1 MHWYHYFSGF
11 LAGMFL
17 SNCVPH
23 FAKGVCGDPFPTP
36 FSKPPGRGLSA
47 PIVNVL
53 WALFNL
59 AAGFLLFRFGK
70 VSTDDNLS
78 VLLCFIGF
86 ICISMMSAL
95 NFVHK
100 DKA

>member
-17 SNCVPH
+17 SNFVPH
-23 FAKGVCGDPFPTP
+23 FVKGVCGDPFPTP
-36 FSKPPGRGLSA
+36 FSNPHGRGLST

-59 AAGFLLFRFGK
+59 TAGFLLFRFGK
-70 VSTDDNLS
+70 VAADDNLS
-78 VLLCFIGF
+78 VLICFIGF
-86 ICISMMSAL
+86 ICISVMSAM

>member
-17 SNCVPH
+17 SNFVPH
-23 FAKGVCGDPFPTP
+23 FVKGVCGDPFPTP

-47 PIVNVL
+47 PVVNVL

-59 AAGFLLFRFGK
+59 AAGYLLFRFAK
-70 VSTDDNLS
+70 VAADDSLC
-78 VLLCFIGF
+78 VLICFAGF
-86 ICISMMSAL
+86 SCISIMSGL

-100 DKA
+100 HKV